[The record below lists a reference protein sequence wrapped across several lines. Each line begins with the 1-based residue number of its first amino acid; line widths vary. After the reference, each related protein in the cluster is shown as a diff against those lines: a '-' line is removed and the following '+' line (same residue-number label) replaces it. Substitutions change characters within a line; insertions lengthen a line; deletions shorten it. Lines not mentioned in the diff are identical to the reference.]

1 MKYLCMI
8 FYDEKKLDA
17 LSKQEYDALT
27 NESLA
32 YDDVLRNSGHLLAN
46 QALQPVREATTVR
59 PGRGKMAIIDGP
71 FAETKEQIGGF
82 VLISARDL
90 NEAIQ
95 LASGIPPI
103 RLGGVEIRPIK
114 ELTGSSAGKGI

>member
-8 FYDEKKLDA
+8 FFDEKKLDS
-17 LSKQEYDALT
+17 LSQQEYEGLV

-46 QALQPVREATTVR
+46 QALQSVHSARTIR
-59 PGRGKMAIIDGP
+59 SRGGKITLTDGP

-82 VLISARDL
+82 ILIAARDL

-95 LASGIPPI
+95 LASGIPAI
-103 RLGGVEIRPIK
+103 RFGGVEIRPIK
-114 ELTGSSAGKGI
+114 ELTDSGAGA

>member
-17 LSKQEYDALT
+17 LSKQEYETLV

-46 QALQPVREATTVR
+46 QALQSVQAATTIR
-59 PGRGKMAIIDGP
+59 PRGGKMTITDGP
-71 FAETKEQIGGF
+71 FAEAREQIGGF
-82 VLISARDL
+82 ILIAARDL
-90 NEAIQ
+90 DEAIQ
-95 LASGIPPI
+95 LASGIPAVH
-103 RLGGVEIRPIK
+103 LGGVEVRPIK
-114 ELTGSSAGKGI
+114 ELSNSSAGV

>member
-8 FYDEKKLDA
+8 FFDERKLDA
-17 LSKQEYDALT
+17 LSRQEHQALV

-32 YDDVLRNSGHLLAN
+32 YDDVLRKSGHLLAN
-46 QALQPVREATTVR
+46 QALQSVHAATTIR
-59 PGRGKMAIIDGP
+59 PGGGKMATIDGP

-82 VLISARDL
+82 ILMAAQDL

-95 LASGIPPI
+95 LASGIPAI
-103 RLGGVEIRPIK
+103 RLGGVEVRPIK
-114 ELTGSSAGKGI
+114 ELTDSTAGM

>member
-8 FYDEKKLDA
+8 FFDEKKLDA
-17 LSKQEYDALT
+17 LPKQEYEALV

-32 YDDVLRNSGHLLAN
+32 YDDVLRSSGHLLAN
-46 QALQPVREATTVR
+46 QALQSVHATTTIR
-59 PGRGKMAIIDGP
+59 PRGGKMAISDGP

-82 VLISARDL
+82 ILIAARDL
-90 NEAIQ
+90 DEAIK
-95 LASGIPPI
+95 LASGIPSV

-114 ELTGSSAGKGI
+114 ELTNSSAGM